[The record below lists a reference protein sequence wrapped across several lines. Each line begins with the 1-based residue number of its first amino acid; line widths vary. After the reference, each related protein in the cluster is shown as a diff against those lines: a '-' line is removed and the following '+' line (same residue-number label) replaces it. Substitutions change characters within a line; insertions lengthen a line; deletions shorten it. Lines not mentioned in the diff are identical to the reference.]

1 MSDKTEKQYKLSNTE
16 LNFVTNIN
24 NRRDQAMLDFFSY
37 YALERGYK
45 VTENTQFRTDEDGVL
60 YISEREA
67 KEPTEEKVSV
77 V

>member
-1 MSDKTEKQYKLSNTE
+1 MSDKLEKQYKLSSTE

-24 NRRDQAMLDFFSY
+24 GRRDQAMLDFFSY

-45 VTENTQFRTDEDGVL
+45 VTENTEFRTDENGVL

-67 KEPTEEKVSV
+67 EKPTEKEVSV